1 MFSLA
6 YRDVQQIVG
15 SILFS
20 GFLRVLNVEFT
31 QMLQH
36 WDVTS
41 AFVEV
46 LAVTDGEPEE
56 LSSFFPY
63 CRQTKEHASER
74 GAQSVRVA
82 TTDGDSDVGPPRGR
96 ATGGPACVRPLHRSI
111 ARAERY
117 WIGRRGKGTEEGESL
132 VAEEGGGG
140 VSGAFSAVP
149 VIDVFVARWSI
160 FVSLFLCSFLPFPRS
175 DRGRPALL
183 LHPRCVE
190 NCPDEEC
197 TAAATAL
204 TVRFGGFDSRIH
216 FKKIESRNF

>member
-1 MFSLA
+1 MSTNE
-6 YRDVQQIVG
+6 G
-15 SILFS
+15 
-20 GFLRVLNVEFT
+20 T
-31 QMLQH
+31 
-36 WDVTS
+36 
-41 AFVEV
+41 
-46 LAVTDGEPEE
+46 
-56 LSSFFPY
+56 
-63 CRQTKEHASER
+63 CER
-74 GAQSVRVA
+74 ARSPKRARGDD
-82 TTDGDSDVGPPRGR
+82 DGDSDVGPPRGR

-117 WIGRRGKGTEEGESL
+117 WIGRRGEGTGREEGESL

-175 DRGRPALL
+175 DRGRPTL

-197 TAAATAL
+197 AAAL